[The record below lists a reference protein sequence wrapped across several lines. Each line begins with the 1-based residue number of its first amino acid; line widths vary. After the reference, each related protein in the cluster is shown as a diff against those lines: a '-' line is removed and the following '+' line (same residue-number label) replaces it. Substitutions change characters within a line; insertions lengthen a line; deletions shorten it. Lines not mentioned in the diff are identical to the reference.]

1 MRRKSYAAS
10 RPRLGIRS
18 SRTTDQD
25 CRIRRERHGRQTG
38 YMRRFGGAS
47 NVEPV
52 RSIYPGAWEDYLKDP
67 LNASDDHD
75 GTAHVLKHHQS
86 SPGRRTAGLSR
97 RVRDRAEA
105 ERACNDVE
113 ALVLELKCLGVA
125 ESQVRPMAELL
136 RTRSSDREQ
145 LGLSSMLVSLIT
157 LGIDRDVA

>member
-1 MRRKSYAAS
+1 
-10 RPRLGIRS
+10 
-18 SRTTDQD
+18 
-25 CRIRRERHGRQTG
+25 
-38 YMRRFGGAS
+38 MRRFGGAS

-67 LNASDDHD
+67 LNASGDHD

-136 RTRSSDREQ
+136 RTLSSDREQ
-145 LGLSSMLVSLIT
+145 LGLSSMLVSSIT
-157 LGIDRDVA
+157 LGIERHVAPCKKALSRLLVRRPRAQARSSRSTSRISSSPRGVCIH